1 MELKGRIHFQS
12 VRPAIHFIIF
22 NSIKLDA
29 EKKGLKLKLTHL
41 VLTKEQFVIP
51 ESQQQIIEEDDCY

>member
-1 MELKGRIHFQS
+1 
-12 VRPAIHFIIF
+12 
-22 NSIKLDA
+22 LDA
-29 EKKGLKLKLTHL
+29 EKKGHHLKLTHL